1 MISRNPIKQIALA
14 CSLFGL
20 AIAAAGATEPYTH
33 RPHSPISAP
42 VPATDKWQY
51 QLFNPTP
58 RSLMRPMSTDR
69 PDKTESAY
77 TVDAGHFQIEATLVQ
92 FGMDTWNAD
101 GESVFGINAGNVN
114 IKVGLTN
121 NADFQAVVEN
131 VLHERV
137 RTDGSTTRKSG
148 FGDIQTRLKV
158 NLWGN
163 DGGTTAL
170 AVMPYINWP
179 ANTNGFGN
187 KKVEGGIIVPLAVEL
202 PWGVGMGVMTEV
214 DFVVRD
220 RSDYGLDF
228 VNSITFSRDI
238 VGNLA
243 GYAECHTLLPDTGM
257 DPIVTLDVGL
267 CYAFTEDLL
276 FDAGINF
283 GVTEAADDFNPF
295 AGFSMRF

>member
-20 AIAAAGATEPYTH
+20 AIAAADATEPYTH

-77 TVDAGHFQIEATLVQ
+77 TVDAGHFQIEATLAQ
-92 FGMDTWNAD
+92 FGIDNRNAD
-101 GESVFGINAGNVN
+101 GEKVFGINAGNVN
-114 IKVGLTN
+114 LKVGLTN
-121 NADFQAVVEN
+121 NMDFQVVVEN
-131 VLHERV
+131 YLYEEARA
-137 RTDGSTTRKSG
+137 DGATTRESG

-170 AVMPYINWP
+170 AVMPYVNWP
-179 ANTNGFGN
+179 TNPSGFGN

-202 PWGVGMGVMTEV
+202 PWGFGMGVMTEV

-220 RSDYGLDF
+220 GGSYGINF
-228 VNSITFSRDI
+228 VNSITLSRDI
-238 VGNLA
+238 IGNLA
-243 GYAECHTLLPDTGM
+243 GYAELFSELLDTSL
-257 DPIVTLDVGL
+257 DAVVTLDVGF
-267 CYAFTEDLL
+267 CYSLTEDIML
-276 FDAGINF
+276 DVGVNF
-283 GVTEAADDFNPF
+283 GVTDAADDFNPF
-295 AGFSMRF
+295 AGLSMRF